1 MNFQTLSSSQNL
13 EERFS
18 TFGLYG
24 HHLGILI
31 KCRFQVPSPRDSDL
45 EELGAIAKKYTK
57 KEIILKVSK
66 EAILT
71 APVGDLQ
78 LVE

>member
-1 MNFQTLSSSQNL
+1 MTDWIDMF
-13 EERFS
+13 RMGK
-18 TFGLYG
+18 GLAG
-24 HHLGILI
+24 
-31 KCRFQVPSPRDSDL
+31 RDFRVSDL